1 MRYNDLPLDFK
12 YLIVN
17 EKDRSFGLTVN
28 TVGFQPVAP
37 NTVYPSTQHP
47 KAIILTYV
55 KDEFFQSIRYFT
67 SAKGMALLC
76 RKPPRKRI

>member
-1 MRYNDLPLDFK
+1 MRYNDLPIDFK

-47 KAIILTYV
+47 KSYYFDPSKGRILSEY
-55 KDEFFQSIRYFT
+55 QILYIS
-67 SAKGMALLC
+67 KGHGS
-76 RKPPRKRI
+76 

>member
-47 KAIILTYV
+47 IAIILTHV
-55 KDEFFQSIRYFT
+55 KDEFFQSIRYCI
-67 SAKGMALLC
+67 SARHGSFMW
-76 RKPPRKRI
+76 KPPRNEYR